1 MGGAGRVLR
10 LLWPLCAA
18 LLCGQAMAQSPSSD
32 EGWGLERLMSEFA
45 GVQRASA
52 RFVERKYLKILDRPL
67 ELTGT
72 LEYRAPDHLERRTLT
87 PRALAPYIRLAFSG
101 RAVPRASDQ
110 DVRQRGGDFVVGP
123 DGRIRLAH
131 ASDDPADRPSVG
143 AILAAL
149 ER

>member
-1 MGGAGRVLR
+1 MDERRTVYGAYGMG
-10 LLWPLCAA
+10 
-18 LLCGQAMAQSPSSD
+18 
-32 EGWGLERLMSEFA
+32 
-45 GVQRASA
+45 RASW
-52 RFVERKYLKILDRPL
+52 L
-67 ELTGT
+67 
-72 LEYRAPDHLERRTLT
+72 RTLT
-87 PRALAPYIRLAFSG
+87 PRALAPYIRLMFSG

-131 ASDDPADRPSVG
+131 VSDDPADRPGVG

>member
-1 MGGAGRVLR
+1 VQLRQQQDEIAARGANVLVIGFEASRRVGGFCRRHALPFRCLVDERRAVYAAYGMG
-10 LLWPLCAA
+10 
-18 LLCGQAMAQSPSSD
+18 
-32 EGWGLERLMSEFA
+32 
-45 GVQRASA
+45 RASW
-52 RFVERKYLKILDRPL
+52 L
-67 ELTGT
+67 
-72 LEYRAPDHLERRTLT
+72 RTLT
-87 PRALAPYIRLAFSG
+87 PRAMAPYIRLAFSG